1 MARRIPAEID
11 MRILADIALGI
22 LYKDIA
28 KKYGVSPAYV
38 SKLSLGKKV
47 PNIYIPEQKEVT
59 NDNIQTFADD
69 IEALI
74 SDVRS
79 RKVVASKVDLVK
91 YVKEQITKA
100 AIEIKVYTEIL
111 NNIEGEIK

>member
-47 PNIYIPEQKEVT
+47 PNIYIPEQKKSRMT
-59 NDNIQTFADD
+59 IFKPSPT
-69 IEALI
+69 ISALI
-74 SDVRS
+74 SDVKS
-79 RKVVASKVDLVK
+79 
-91 YVKEQITKA
+91 
-100 AIEIKVYTEIL
+100 
-111 NNIEGEIK
+111 EGCC